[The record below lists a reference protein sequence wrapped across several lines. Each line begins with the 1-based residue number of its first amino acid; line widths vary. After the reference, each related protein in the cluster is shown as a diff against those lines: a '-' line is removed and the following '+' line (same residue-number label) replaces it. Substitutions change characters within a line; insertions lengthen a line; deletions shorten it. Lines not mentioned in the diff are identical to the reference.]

1 MKSPAPFPSSKL
13 QKPGGEVPTLAAVC
27 LADVPKLGGMGRGC
41 LAEQPPGWLSQSNTV
56 PLPRGWQDRGEGW
69 GGPGGSPCTAVY
81 IQGCS
86 LSGTRCGHLC
96 VCEPPLPHALHD
108 L

>member
-13 QKPGGEVPTLAAVC
+13 QKPGGEVPTLTALCPAMCRDGKGSAWQSSPQDGSLKAIVS
-27 LADVPKLGGMGRGC
+27 L
-41 LAEQPPGWLSQSNTV
+41 PG
-56 PLPRGWQDRGEGW
+56 GWQDREEGW
-69 GGPGGSPCTAVY
+69 GGGLGKEGPCTAVY
-81 IQGCS
+81 IQGHS
-86 LSGTRCGHLC
+86 LSGTHCGHLC